1 MPSQST
7 SGSQACTVTT
17 EHSLAST
24 TTAGTYCLRID
35 LNAAVDGTTPD
46 RFRVAVKTKTLTGST
61 ARYEQSWEIEG
72 AQYLDNWISDP
83 VPSVHYVEF
92 LLTQT
97 TGTSRTVDWSL
108 VRVDA

>member
-7 SGSQACTVTT
+7 SGSQSCTVTT
-17 EHSLAST
+17 EHSLATT
-24 TTAGTYCLRID
+24 TTAGTYIVRLD
-35 LNAAVDGTTPD
+35 FNAAVEGTTPD
-46 RFRVAVKTKTLTGST
+46 RFRVAFKTKTLSSST

-72 AQYLDNWISDP
+72 AQYLDNWCSDP
-83 VPSVHYVEF
+83 VCIVHSLEV

-108 VRVDA
+108 IRVDA